1 MDNVQLLNRLFDVI
15 EQDILPK
22 TRAGVA
28 QGNKIFG
35 AAILKKSD
43 LSTLVAETNNEI
55 ENPLWHGE
63 VYAIKQL
70 YTMNDRLNLPNPKDC
85 IFLTTHEPCSL
96 CLSAITW
103 CGYDNF
109 YYLFSHEDSRDVFN
123 IPHDIKIFNALFG
136 DSEKS
141 RPLYNRVNSF
151 WHSHNILYMIE
162 SLDHRNEARESL
174 GRRINDV
181 SKIYAE
187 LSNVY
192 QKNKGE
198 ARIPLA

>member
-70 YTMNDRLNLPNPKDC
+70 YTMNQP
-85 IFLTTHEPCSL
+85 
-96 CLSAITW
+96 
-103 CGYDNF
+103 
-109 YYLFSHEDSRDVFN
+109 
-123 IPHDIKIFNALFG
+123 
-136 DSEKS
+136 
-141 RPLYNRVNSF
+141 
-151 WHSHNILYMIE
+151 
-162 SLDHRNEARESL
+162 
-174 GRRINDV
+174 
-181 SKIYAE
+181 
-187 LSNVY
+187 
-192 QKNKGE
+192 
-198 ARIPLA
+198 